1 MSKRLTAAAVAKL
14 RAGKTGREV
23 PDGTVPGM
31 YLDIRS
37 TGSKAFVFRYRRPDG
52 RPAKMTIGSVDVSGK
67 ENGGDPVLRGH
78 LTLAAARV
86 LATEARRQVA
96 LGRDPGAEHLA
107 EKERRRSVALEK
119 ASTTFSACAARFI
132 AEHRVPKKGRK
143 PRNWREVARILGLAY
158 PQDDGEP
165 TEIEGGLASRWRDK
179 PISEI
184 DGHDVHSLIDEARRR
199 GVPGLERRN
208 EGISDARGRRMADAL
223 GSMFG
228 WLLQHRRIAVDPT
241 VGVWKPP
248 APAAR
253 ERVLNCKP
261 DVRRADELR
270 WFWSACGS
278 EKVGP
283 TWGTLFR
290 VLLATGLRRDEVGEM
305 QWREL
310 SDDLSVL
317 RLDGSRTK
325 NGRPHSLSFPPL
337 VRDLLHSLP
346 KFERCPWV
354 FSLNGETRVGGYAK
368 AKKRLDEAM
377 LALAREECGPDA
389 SIPEFRL
396 HDLRRSAATA
406 MVELGTPIDVVEQV
420 LNHQSGTRAGVA
432 GTYIRATLETEKAVA
447 LRKWAEHIE
456 RAVKGESAKVVTMP
470 GRARS

>member
-14 RAGKTGREV
+14 RAAKTEREV

-31 YLDIRS
+31 YLHIRGV
-37 TGSKAFVFRYRRPDG
+37 TGSKAWTFRYRRPDG
-52 RPAKMTIGSVDVSGK
+52 KPAKLTLGSVDVSGK
-67 ENGGDPVLRGH
+67 ENGSAPVLGGH

-86 LATEARRQVA
+86 LATEAKRQVA

-107 EKERRRSVALEK
+107 EKERRRVVAIEK
-119 ASTTFSACAARFI
+119 RAKTFADAARQFI
-132 AEHRVPKKGRK
+132 DEHKVPRKGRK
-143 PRNWREVARILGLAY
+143 PRNWHEVARILGLAY

-165 TEIEGGLASRWRDK
+165 TEIEGGLAARWRDK

-199 GVPGLERRN
+199 GIPGLERRN
-208 EGISDARGRRMADAL
+208 ESISDARGRKMADAL
-223 GSMFG
+223 GGMFG
-228 WLLQHRRIAVDPT
+228 WLLQHRRIVADPT

-261 DVRRADELR
+261 EVRRADELR
-270 WFWSACGS
+270 WFWSACDKLG
-278 EKVGP
+278 EP
-283 TWGTLFR
+283 WGALFKM
-290 VLLATGLRRDEVGEM
+290 LLLTACRRDEIGEL
-305 QWREL
+305 QWKEL

-317 RLDGSRTK
+317 SLSGARTK
-325 NGRPHSLSFPPL
+325 NGRPHDVPLPPL
-337 VRDLLHSLP
+337 ARDLLRGLRR
-346 KFERCPWV
+346 FEGCPFV
-354 FSLNGETRVGGYAK
+354 FSINGETRVGGYAK

-377 LALAREECGPDA
+377 LALAWEECGPDA
-389 SIPEFRL
+389 SIPEFHL

-432 GTYIRATLETEKAVA
+432 GTYVRATLEAEKKTA
-447 LRKWAEHIE
+447 LAKWSEHIQ
-456 RAVKGESAKVVTMP
+456 RAVTGETGKVVTMP